1 MEKFK
6 VMDEVVF
13 DQISTQALENAENKL
28 KSLGFSSSIPGIFWL
43 PVSSEFLSKTQVE
56 HAKECGPYMLAVEIV
71 DNKLVLET
79 LVRASNRM
87 HCNCMELAS
96 PALLDHMTDYLN
108 SLLTAVN

>member
-1 MEKFK
+1 MYLGKE
-6 VMDEVVF
+6 
-13 DQISTQALENAENKL
+13 SQADDC
-28 KSLGFSSSIPGIFWL
+28 W
-43 PVSSEFLSKTQVE
+43 
-56 HAKECGPYMLAVEIV
+56 EIER
-71 DNKLVLET
+71 DFET